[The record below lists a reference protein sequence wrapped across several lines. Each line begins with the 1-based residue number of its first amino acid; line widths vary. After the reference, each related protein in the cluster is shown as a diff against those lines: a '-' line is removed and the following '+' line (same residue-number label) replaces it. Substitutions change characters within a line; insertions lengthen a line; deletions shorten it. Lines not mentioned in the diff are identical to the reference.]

1 MSIKIKPKAISIII
15 QILVWTGVLLLP
27 LIFVPHPP
35 PHHQPK
41 PEGPHY
47 FEIISNFTLLI
58 VFYYLNY
65 YLLIPK
71 LYLKRKT
78 TTYIF
83 SVIGSLVIITLI
95 SHIINYSFNIQYV
108 DKFRPRPLLF
118 GPSILFFIVVL
129 FVSLGLRINAEWKRA
144 EKEKIKIEKEKLNAE
159 LSYLKAQVNPHF
171 LFNTLNIIYTLATM
185 KSDQTAE
192 AVMKLSKL
200 MRYVIIDVQEQF
212 VPIEKEIGY
221 IENFIELHRLR
232 LAKNNQINVH
242 ISGNQEGLQI
252 SPFILI
258 PFVENAFK
266 HGTSAIEPMI
276 IDITIALTN
285 NELHFSIKNDK
296 LNINQQ
302 SYDSTGVGN
311 ENTMKRLE
319 LIYKKNYTLQITE
332 TDKTFEV
339 ELNIVLI

>member
-1 MSIKIKPKAISIII
+1 
-15 QILVWTGVLLLP
+15 
-27 LIFVPHPP
+27 
-35 PHHQPK
+35 
-41 PEGPHY
+41 
-47 FEIISNFTLLI
+47 
-58 VFYYLNY
+58 
-65 YLLIPK
+65 
-71 LYLKRKT
+71 
-78 TTYIF
+78 
-83 SVIGSLVIITLI
+83 
-95 SHIINYSFNIQYV
+95 
-108 DKFRPRPLLF
+108 
-118 GPSILFFIVVL
+118 
-129 FVSLGLRINAEWKRA
+129 LRINAEWKRA

-171 LFNTLNIIYTLATM
+171 LFNTLNIIYTLAAM

-200 MRYVIIDVQEQF
+200 MRYVIIDVQAPF

-276 IDITIALTN
+276 IDITIALSN
-285 NELHFSIKNDK
+285 NELHFQVKNDK
-296 LNINQQ
+296 LNINPQN
-302 SYDSTGVGN
+302 YDSTGVGN

-319 LIYKKNYTLQITE
+319 MIYKKNYTLQIIE
-332 TDKTFEV
+332 SDKTFEV